1 MPDRPV
7 LPVLPVLSN
16 LLGQFTVSP
25 LLGPIHYVP
34 PPRPYVPLLGP
45 PKKLSNKMPGRF
57 FGDTWFVTAPG
68 HDGVSSAPTD
78 RPEGILPQPL
88 RWGEYER

>member
-1 MPDRPV
+1 VRPRPV
-7 LPVLPVLSN
+7 KDDHVDFARLD
-16 LLGQFTVSP
+16 LGSSS
-25 LLGPIHYVP
+25 IRP
-34 PPRPYVPLLGP
+34 P
-45 PKKLSNKMPGRF
+45 KLSNKMPGRF
-57 FGDTWFVTAPG
+57 FGDTWFATAPG